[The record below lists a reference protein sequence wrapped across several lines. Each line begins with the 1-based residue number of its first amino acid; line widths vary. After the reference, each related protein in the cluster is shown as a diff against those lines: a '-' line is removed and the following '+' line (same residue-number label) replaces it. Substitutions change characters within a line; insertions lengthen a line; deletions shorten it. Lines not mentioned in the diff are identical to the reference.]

1 MLARTHRSRIALLV
15 VESGLQD
22 HEVIAVYEV
31 DEPVFFADPP
41 GPCAREHVAQWF
53 GFPDPGARVA

>member
-1 MLARTHRSRIALLV
+1 

-41 GPCAREHVAQWF
+41 GPCAREHVPQRF
-53 GFPDPGARVA
+53 GFPDPGAWVA